1 MMNEPKCKIA
11 VQDDSVVRLAQL
23 GIEQEDVHKAITS
36 ALYERRRTSKLHPVI
51 DGGFRFWS
59 QLVAALRGELIA
71 KDLGWSSSRQNRME
85 LIHNSKQGINL
96 VITAGDKDTGKADGW
111 PKTKNAKGEATMSIV
126 NSNSETLELFPVE
139 SSLFST
145 DGLQLVAEPAADT
158 TQNYIVLYYYDSG
171 NKEVRCEVSLPI
183 GMSVVN
189 GFARVNTW
197 GERII
202 LAPVPFDGGE
212 IILDE
217 DFIEDIDIDVVRI

>member
-1 MMNEPKCKIA
+1 MSEAKCKIA
-11 VQDDSVVRLAQL
+11 VQNDSVVRLAQL
-23 GIEQEDVHKAITS
+23 GIDQQDIHNAITS

-59 QLVAALRGELIA
+59 QLVATLRGELIA
-71 KDLGWSSSRQNRME
+71 KDLGWLSSRQNRME
-85 LIHNSKQGINL
+85 LVHNSKLGINL
-96 VITAGDKDTGKADGW
+96 VITAGDKDTGKPDGW

-126 NSNSETLELFPVE
+126 NSNSETLDLFPIE

-145 DGLQLVAEPAADT
+145 DGLQPAADT

-183 GMSVVN
+183 GMAVVN
-189 GFARVNTW
+189 GFAKVNTW
-197 GERII
+197 AERIV

-217 DFIEDIDIDVVRI
+217 YFIEEIDIDVVRI

>member
-1 MMNEPKCKIA
+1 MMSDAKCKIA
-11 VQDDSVVRLAQL
+11 VQEDSVVRLAQL
-23 GIEQEDVHKAITS
+23 GIDEQDIHNAITS

-85 LIHNSKQGINL
+85 LVHNSKLGINL
-96 VITAGDKDTGKADGW
+96 VITAGDKDTGKPDGW

-126 NSNSETLELFPVE
+126 NSNSETLDLFPIE
-139 SSLFST
+139 PSLFST
-145 DGLQLVAEPAADT
+145 DGLQPAADT

-183 GMSVVN
+183 GMAVVN
-189 GFARVNTW
+189 GFAKVNSW
-197 GERII
+197 AERIV
-202 LAPVPFDGGE
+202 LAPIPFDGGE

-217 DFIEDIDIDVVRI
+217 DFIEEIDIDVVRI

>member
-1 MMNEPKCKIA
+1 MNIPKCKITI
-11 VQDDSVVRLAQL
+11 QDASVTRLSQM
-23 GIEQEDVHKAITS
+23 GIDPDDVHNAITS

-85 LIHNSKQGINL
+85 MIHNSQLGINL
-96 VITAGDKDTGKADGW
+96 VVTAGDKDTGQSEGW

-126 NSNSETLELFPVE
+126 SSNSDTLELFPVE
-139 SSLFST
+139 HPMFSN
-145 DGLQLVAEPAADT
+145 DGLGLEPPQAVDT
-158 TQNYIVLYYYDSG
+158 TQTYIVLYYYDSG
-171 NKEVRCEVSLPI
+171 NKEVRCEISFPV
-183 GMSVVN
+183 GMKVVN

-202 LAPVPFDGGE
+202 LNSVPFDGGE
-212 IILDE
+212 IIQNE
-217 DFIEDIDIDVVRI
+217 DFIEEIDIDVVRI

>member
-1 MMNEPKCKIA
+1 MNIPKCKITI
-11 VQDDSVVRLAQL
+11 QDASVTRLSQM
-23 GIEQEDVHKAITS
+23 GIDPDDVHNAITS

-85 LIHNSKQGINL
+85 MIHNSQLGINL
-96 VITAGDKDTGKADGW
+96 VVTAGDKDTGQSEGW

-126 NSNSETLELFPVE
+126 SSNSDTLELFPVE
-139 SSLFST
+139 HPMFSN
-145 DGLQLVAEPAADT
+145 DGLGLELPQAVDT
-158 TQNYIVLYYYDSG
+158 TQTYIVLYYYDSG
-171 NKEVRCEVSLPI
+171 NKEVRCEISFPV
-183 GMSVVN
+183 GMKVVN

-202 LAPVPFDGGE
+202 LNSVPFDGGE
-212 IILDE
+212 IIQNE
-217 DFIEDIDIDVVRI
+217 DFIEEIDIDVVRI